1 MSRTIHLPGQF
12 PSQSRGKAPAAL
24 LATSLLI
31 ALPMVTLP
39 VVAEE
44 PGPIA
49 DNSFLIEEAYNQEEG
64 VIQYIQAFQYS
75 HQTKEWLYTFT
86 QEIPFPNQTHQLSYV
101 IPVAYTGDPDGER
114 GIGDILL
121 NYRYQLVANDTL
133 AIAPRISVIAPTG
146 DEKKGLGTGAT
157 GYQVNLPVSL
167 LLNDKWITHWNLGA
181 TYTPNAKDG
190 VHTKQD
196 LNGYNYGASV
206 IYLQSNTFNWM
217 LEYVKTSADTFGEDG
232 SKVKDDAAFINPG
245 FRFAKNFSSGLQI
258 VSGLSFPIGV
268 GPSKDDNGFLLYL
281 SFEK

>member
-1 MSRTIHLPGQF
+1 MNPSRQFSLNTIT
-12 PSQSRGKAPAAL
+12 
-24 LATSLLI
+24 ATLVMLGS
-31 ALPMVTLP
+31 P
-39 VVAEE
+39 VFAEE

-64 VIQYIQAFQYS
+64 VMQYIQAFQYS
-75 HQTKEWLYTFT
+75 HETKGWLYTFT
-86 QEIPFPNQTHQLSYV
+86 HEMPFPNQTHQLSYV
-101 IPVAYTGDPDGER
+101 IPVAYTGDPNGET

-121 NYRYQLVANDTL
+121 NYRYQLIANDTL

-146 DEKKGLGTGAT
+146 DEEKGLGAGAT

-167 LLNDKWITHWNLGA
+167 LLSDKWVTHWNLGA
-181 TYTPNAKDG
+181 TYTPDAKDG
-190 VHTKQD
+190 VHDK
-196 LNGYNYGASV
+196 LNLQGYNYGASV
-206 IYLQSNTFNWM
+206 VYLQSNTFNWM
-217 LEYVKTSADTFGEDG
+217 LEYVKTSMDTFGDNG

-245 FRFAKNFSSGLQI
+245 FRFAKNYSSGLQI